1 MPRTVMKKLVLI
13 YLIYNGWMTL
23 PTVVKTSWYDILPMF
38 YYLIAVK
45 GRKST
50 RFSCFDAQNHP
61 IEHCSHYE
69 KASIGAKQ
77 YSTIEKGVTGSVS
90 HKHVSTTRCKVTSV
104 GTINATML
112 LIKLMIFM
120 ALKKYSKHIP

>member
-1 MPRTVMKKLVLI
+1 
-13 YLIYNGWMTL
+13 
-23 PTVVKTSWYDILPMF
+23 MF
-38 YYLIAVK
+38 YCLIAVK

-50 RFSCFDAQNHP
+50 RFPRFDAQNRP

-77 YSTIEKGVTGSVS
+77 YSTIEKGVTGSVL
-90 HKHVSTTRCKVTSV
+90 HKHVSNTRFKVTSV
-104 GTINATML
+104 GKINATML
-112 LIKLMIFM
+112 LIKCMIFV